1 MLNTDFKVLPT
12 TTSLII
18 SKDMNYQFALIDRFL
33 ISDKM
38 VLLEKLAQE
47 ANTPKI
53 SVNLD
58 ILTRLLELTNVIK
71 EIPHPI

>member
-47 ANTPKI
+47 ANTQK
-53 SVNLD
+53 SV
-58 ILTRLLELTNVIK
+58 
-71 EIPHPI
+71 

>member
-1 MLNTDFKVLPT
+1 
-12 TTSLII
+12 
-18 SKDMNYQFALIDRFL
+18 MNYQFALIDRFL

-71 EIPHPI
+71 EKPHPI